1 MAIAT
6 VKGKQRQAHAMD
18 QQELAKFMSSVD
30 TLTKSVKSVSTPNF
44 NASSSSTSQEPS
56 EAAPPSGAAKEFDMD
71 QLKAMIQGLPASSKD
86 IIESR
91 DETQRSYGYFHAS
104 HFLQQ
109 NGGLICASLQ
119 KI

>member
-44 NASSSSTSQEPS
+44 NAASSSSSTSQEPS

-104 HFLQQ
+104 HFLQ
-109 NGGLICASLQ
+109 
-119 KI
+119 KVVV